1 MKTKAAVLRE
11 RGKSIP
17 YFKSKPL
24 IIEEL
29 DLDPPHS
36 GEVLV
41 QIKAA
46 GLCHSDLVAING
58 ERAKPIPMVIGHEA
72 CGIVCEL
79 GADVK
84 GFEIGDHVV
93 PVYVA
98 SCGFCEMCQEGR
110 PALCKPATIANT
122 AGTFFDGTTRLH
134 NRGERIFHHSGVAAF
149 SEYSVI
155 PQNAIVKI
163 DPEIPFD
170 VAALFGCAVVT
181 GAGSVVNTANVSPG
195 DSVAIVG
202 LGGVGLNALL
212 ASIASGAGLVVAI
225 DPMEKK
231 LEIATEFGVHKTFN
245 SNTENCVEEIHDF
258 TGGGVDFSFETAGV
272 PNALDLAYK
281 ITRRGGTTIVA
292 GMPGPY
298 SSITFSHLSIAAE
311 ERTIKG
317 SYMGSCVPSRDIPR
331 YINLYKN
338 GKLPIDKLLGEK
350 VRLEGLNDAFDRLDS
365 GESLRQILIFD

>member
-24 IIEEL
+24 SIEEL
-29 DLDPPHS
+29 DLDPPKS
-36 GEVLV
+36 GEILV

-72 CGIVCEL
+72 CGVVCEL
-79 GADVK
+79 GAGVK
-84 GFEIGDHVV
+84 GFAVGDHVV

-98 SCGFCEMCQEGR
+98 KCGYCEMCQEGR
-110 PALCKPATIANT
+110 PALCQPATIANS

-134 NRGERIFHHSGVAAF
+134 SSGERIFHHSGVAAF
-149 SEYSVI
+149 SQYAVI
-155 PQNAIVKI
+155 SQNALVKI

-225 DPMEKK
+225 DPKGKK
-231 LEIATEFGVHKTFN
+231 LEIASKFGVHKTFN
-245 SNTENCVEEIHDF
+245 TNMENCVDAILDF
-258 TGGGVDFSFETAGV
+258 TGGGVNFSFETAGV

-281 ITRRGGTTIVA
+281 ITRRGGTTVVA
-292 GMPGPY
+292 GMPGPK
-298 SSITFSHLSIAAE
+298 SSITLSHLSIAAE

-338 GKLPIDKLLGEK
+338 GKLPIDKLLGDK
-350 VRLEGLNDAFDRLDS
+350 VGLDGLNDAFDRLDS
-365 GESLRQILIFD
+365 GESLRQILLF

>member
-1 MKTKAAVLRE
+1 MKIKAAVLRE

-17 YFKSKPL
+17 YSSSRPL
-24 IIEEL
+24 SIEEI
-29 DLDPPHS
+29 DLDPPLK

-58 ERAKPIPMVIGHEA
+58 ERSKPIPMVIGHEA
-72 CGIVCEL
+72 CGVVCEL
-79 GADVK
+79 GKDVK
-84 GFEIGDHVV
+84 GLEVGDHVV

-98 SCGFCEMCQEGR
+98 QCGFCEMCQEGR
-110 PALCKPATIANT
+110 PALCQPATIANG

-134 NRGERIFHHSGVAAF
+134 KGKERIFHHSGVAAF
-149 SEYSVI
+149 SEYAVI
-155 PQNAIVKI
+155 SQNAIVKI
-163 DPEIPFD
+163 DKDIPFD
-170 VAALFGCAVVT
+170 VGALFGCAVVT

-225 DPMEKK
+225 DPKEKK
-231 LEIATEFGVHKTFN
+231 LDIASKFGAHQTFN
-245 SNTENCVEEIHDF
+245 TNMKNCVEAVLDY
-258 TGGGVDFSFETAGV
+258 TGGGVNFSFETAGV
-272 PNALDLAYK
+272 PNALDLSYK
-281 ITRRGGTTIVA
+281 ITRRGGTTVVA
-292 GMPGPY
+292 GMPGPE
-298 SSITFSHLSIAAE
+298 SSITLSHLSIAAE

-331 YINLYKN
+331 YLNLYKK
-338 GKLPIDKLLGEK
+338 GKLPIDKLLGDK
-350 VRLEGLNDAFDRLDS
+350 VELERLNNAFDRLNS
-365 GESLRQILIFD
+365 GESLRQILIF